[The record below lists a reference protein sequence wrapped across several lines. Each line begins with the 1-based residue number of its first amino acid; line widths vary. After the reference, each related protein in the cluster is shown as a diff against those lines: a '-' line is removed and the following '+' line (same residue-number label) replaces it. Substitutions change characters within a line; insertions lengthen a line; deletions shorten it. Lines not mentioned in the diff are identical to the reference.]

1 MERLNQLI
9 KKQYAKV
16 PKECKIAVVSVIVFG
31 LLAHNYMF
39 TNKLPNYDDMGI
51 TGFGATFRLGRWF
64 LWVLGAAVYHLDF
77 SYSLPWINGIVSL
90 VFIAVSAALLVY
102 IFNLKNKLSIILISG
117 MLVVFP
123 SWTAT
128 FFFMFTALY
137 YSLAVFLGVLGV
149 FFTVTYRKGYI
160 LAVLCTVLSLG
171 IYQAYFPFIASLY
184 VMVLIQNLV
193 QNETIRVREKIKN
206 SFKYLFLLVGSIIL
220 YGIITELTL
229 LITGQQLASYRGLDN
244 VGTISIEKIGLI
256 IKEIFTCFASLCLGN
271 DYELSCN
278 VLLKAGYTIAFLFWL
293 IESIICVCILLNQK
307 RKIESIWFVIL
318 SLALFI
324 SINGICI
331 MCPEPDAVYSLMRYA
346 YVLIPVYPLIL
357 ADICIENFSGKMN
370 VILCENIL
378 TCVIFIMS
386 LTYCHF
392 ANAQYLSMDLGLK
405 QTIGFY
411 TPIIT
416 QIKSLDGYTD
426 ETEVI
431 FIGVNETEIDDKTM
445 YHNDVMRK
453 FDISGRDSI
462 LSQTGSLNYLLSIY
476 CGFNPSKLEY
486 YMGEGTRGIDEIE
499 DMPVYPENG
508 SIQMINGKAIVKL
521 AE

>member
-16 PKECKIAVVSVIVFG
+16 SKECKIAVVSVIVFG

-128 FFFMFTALY
+128 FFFMFTASY
-137 YSLAVFLGVLGV
+137 YSFAVFLGVLGV
-149 FFTVTYRKGYI
+149 FFAVTYRKGYI

-193 QNETIRVREKIKN
+193 RNETIYVWEKIKD

-244 VGTISIEKIGLI
+244 VGTFSIEKIGLI
-256 IKEIFTCFASLCLGN
+256 IKEIFSCFASLCLSN
-271 DYELSCN
+271 DYELSYN
-278 VLLKAGYTIAFLFWL
+278 VLLKVGYVIAFVFWG
-293 IESIICVCILLNQK
+293 IESIICVYILLNQK

-331 MCPEPDAVYSLMRYA
+331 MCPQPDAVYSLMRYA
-346 YVLIPVYPLIL
+346 YVLIPIYPLIL
-357 ADICIENFSGKMN
+357 ADICIESFSGKMN
-370 VILCENIL
+370 VILYENIL
-378 TCVIFIMS
+378 TCVIFIMI

-392 ANAQYLSMDLGLK
+392 ANAQYLSMELGLK
-405 QTIGFY
+405 QAIGFY

-426 ETEVI
+426 ETGVV
-431 FIGVNETEIDDKTM
+431 FIGIDDVEIADQTM
-445 YHNDVMRK
+445 YRNDVMRK
-453 FDISGRDSI
+453 FDLSGRDNV
-462 LSQTGSLNYLLSIY
+462 LSQSGSLQYLLSIY
-476 CGFNPSKLEY
+476 CGFNPPEFEY
-486 YMGEGTRGIDEIE
+486 YMGEGTMGIEE
-499 DMPVYPENG
+499 VADMTVYPEKG
-508 SIQMINGKAIVKL
+508 SIQMIDGKAVVKL